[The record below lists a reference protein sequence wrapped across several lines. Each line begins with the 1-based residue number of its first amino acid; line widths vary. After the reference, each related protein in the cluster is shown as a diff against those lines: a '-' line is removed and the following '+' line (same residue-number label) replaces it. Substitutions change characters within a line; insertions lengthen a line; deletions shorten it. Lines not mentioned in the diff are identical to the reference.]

1 MTELLSTLEQGL
13 GETLL
18 TGEETLGWTTD
29 RSGWIGR
36 GAPAAVVRARDVSD
50 VQLTLRTASQHGVPV
65 VTRGAS
71 SGLAGGTAAG
81 EGAIVL
87 DLSRMDRILDLDPA
101 EGTAVVEPGV
111 ITAELDAAAR
121 QHGLFFAPDPGS
133 VAISTVGG
141 NIATNAG
148 GLRGAKYGV
157 TRDAVLGLE
166 VVLAD
171 GRLIRTG
178 RSTVKGVTG
187 YDLTALFVGS
197 EGTLGVVVGAT
208 VRLLP
213 VPPETATAAA
223 FFTSIEDAAEAA
235 SAVVAAGVRPVTLE
249 IVDGPTLR
257 AIDHVQGSSL
267 ASEGDAFL
275 LVQTDGYGAVQ
286 ELDQAVRAVEP
297 SASLVRVAETPEEA
311 ERLVFARR
319 QALPSVE
326 WLGKVLIEDIA
337 VPRRHLAAAIR
348 DTRSIAETHEVD
360 AYIFAHAGDG
370 NIHPLLVYPETPDG
384 SVPPSVQQ
392 AADEIF
398 QLALRYGGTITGE
411 HGVGLLKQRW
421 LSEELGQD
429 VHALSRSLRQLFDPS
444 GILNPGKAV

>member
-1 MTELLSTLEQGL
+1 MEELLGALEPGL
-13 GETLL
+13 GEALL
-18 TGEETLGWTTD
+18 TGEQTLGWAAD
-29 RSGWIGR
+29 RSGWVSAGS
-36 GAPAAVVRARDVSD
+36 PAAVVRARNVAD
-50 VQLTLRTASQHGVPV
+50 VQLTLHAASAHGRSV

-71 SGLAGGTAAG
+71 SGLAGGSAAG
-81 EGAIVL
+81 EGAVVL
-87 DLSRMDRILDLDPA
+87 DLSGMNRILELDAA
-101 EGTAVVEPGV
+101 EGVAVVEPGV

-121 QHGLFFAPDPGS
+121 EHGLFFAPDPGS
-133 VAISTVGG
+133 AAISTVGG

-157 TRDAVLGLE
+157 TRDAVLGLD

-213 VPPETATAAA
+213 VPAETATAAA
-223 FFTSIEDAAEAA
+223 FFPGIEAAAEAA

-249 IVDGPTLR
+249 IVDGATLR
-257 AIDHVQGSSL
+257 AIDSVHGSSL
-267 ASEGDAFL
+267 AAEGDAFL
-275 LVQTDGYGAVQ
+275 LLQTDGYGASR
-286 ELDQAVRAVEP
+286 ELEQAVHAVEP
-297 SASLVRVAETPEEA
+297 FASRIRVAGTQEET

-319 QALPSVE
+319 QALPSIE
-326 WLGKVLIEDIA
+326 RLGRVVIEDIA
-337 VPRRHLAAAIR
+337 VPRKHLAAAIR
-348 DTRSIAETHEVD
+348 DIRGIAKSRQVD

-370 NIHPLLVYPETPDG
+370 NIHPLLVYPETEDHSLPHA
-384 SVPPSVQQ
+384 VHQ

-398 QLALRYGGTITGE
+398 QLALHYGGTITGE

-421 LSEELGQD
+421 VPEELGED
-429 VHALSRSLRQLFDPS
+429 VLQLSRRLRELFDPA